1 MPCRSPLRSRACTR
15 ILRRIFRPPVP
26 LHLIHRPFMVIP
38 FPSRRSL
45 TVRAASHSP
54 IPPLPPILI
63 SFSQDLTYPRSRV
76 ITLISVPRTRLAPVF
91 LPLHILICA
100 HPLRTSTLI
109 SSPSFSHTHP
119 ILHLLCASS
128 IHPLPHS
135 HRRSLIHLRSLSLA
149 STPRLV
155 LHCISL
161 LPARAGVS
169 FSRVG
174 FTLALFVVL
183 FIVTATFTC
192 FPSRLIYP
200 SIYLPFSM
208 GMYIPAFTCP
218 YIQPIFTHL
227 PHGSS
232 PSLLLIILPL
242 DTNCNV
248 IGAHK
253 W

>member
-1 MPCRSPLRSRACTR
+1 T
-15 ILRRIFRPPVP
+15 
-26 LHLIHRPFMVIP
+26 
-38 FPSRRSL
+38 
-45 TVRAASHSP
+45 SP
-54 IPPLPPILI
+54 IRAHALLPSSPSHAPASLR
-63 SFSQDLTYPRSRV
+63 FSSLCTY
-76 ITLISVPRTRLAPVF
+76 
-91 LPLHILICA
+91 LICA
-100 HPLRTSTLI
+100 HPLRTTTLI
-109 SSPSFSHTHP
+109 SSPSFSRTHP

-128 IHPLPHS
+128 IHPLSHS

-149 STPRLV
+149 STPRPV
-155 LHCISL
+155 LH
-161 LPARAGVS
+161 P
-169 FSRVG
+169 
-174 FTLALFVVL
+174 LFVVL